1 MDNKNYVIGV
11 DYGTDSC
18 RAILVDTADGSRLAE
33 SACVYPRWAAGKYCD
48 PAADKYRQHP
58 SDYVESFKAVISEIA
73 LKVGRN
79 EMSNVKGL
87 SFDTTA
93 STPVLVNEDGIP
105 LSLLPEFNEDPDAMF
120 VLWKDHTARKEA
132 EEINKLAK
140 GFRVDYTSYSGG
152 AYSPEWVWAKVLH
165 ILRTNKRVASAAY
178 SWTEHCDWMPAWVV
192 GDTKPK
198 KIKRSR
204 CAAGHKAMWRSEWGG
219 LPSEEFLNAIDPA
232 LGSMR
237 GHLYD
242 QTYTADECVGVIMPD
257 LAEEIGLPESVRIG
271 VGSIDAHV
279 GAVGASIAP
288 GVLVRIMGTSTC
300 DIIVSDRKEIGDRCL
315 KGISGQVDGSVL
327 PGFVG
332 FEAGQAAF
340 GDVYAWFRKL
350 LMWPVQ
356 RMFPEKSDELS
367 SRILPMLEEEAV
379 RIKDSD
385 SSTIA
390 LDWMNGR
397 RTPDADP
404 DVKGAIAGITLGT
417 TAPMIYKA
425 LVEAT
430 AFGSK
435 AIINRFLSEG
445 IRIDSVRAVGGISQK
460 SAFVMQTLSDVI
472 GMPIAVASCDQA
484 CAHGAAMFA
493 SVASG
498 VYSNAMEAQEAMKS
512 KDGVVYEPDM
522 KRNEFYQNMYDAR
535 YAALGR
541 FASGDARSNAL
552 SKNIK

>member
-1 MDNKNYVIGV
+1 M
-11 DYGTDSC
+11 
-18 RAILVDTADGSRLAE
+18 
-33 SACVYPRWAAGKYCD
+33 
-48 PAADKYRQHP
+48 
-58 SDYVESFKAVISEIA
+58 
-73 LKVGRN
+73 
-79 EMSNVKGL
+79 
-87 SFDTTA
+87 
-93 STPVLVNEDGIP
+93 
-105 LSLLPEFNEDPDAMF
+105 
-120 VLWKDHTARKEA
+120 
-132 EEINKLAK
+132 
-140 GFRVDYTSYSGG
+140 
-152 AYSPEWVWAKVLH
+152 
-165 ILRTNKRVASAAY
+165 
-178 SWTEHCDWMPAWVV
+178 
-192 GDTKPK
+192 
-198 KIKRSR
+198 
-204 CAAGHKAMWRSEWGG
+204 
-219 LPSEEFLNAIDPA
+219 
-232 LGSMR
+232 
-237 GHLYD
+237 
-242 QTYTADECVGVIMPD
+242 
-257 LAEEIGLPESVRIG
+257 
-271 VGSIDAHV
+271 
-279 GAVGASIAP
+279 
-288 GVLVRIMGTSTC
+288 
-300 DIIVSDRKEIGDRCL
+300 SDRKEIGDRCL

-552 SKNIK
+552 SKISNK